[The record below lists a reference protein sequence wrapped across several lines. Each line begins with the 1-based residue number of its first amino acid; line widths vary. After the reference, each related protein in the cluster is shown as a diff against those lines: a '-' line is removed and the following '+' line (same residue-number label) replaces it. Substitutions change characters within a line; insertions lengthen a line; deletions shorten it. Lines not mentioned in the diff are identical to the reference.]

1 MSAATTASLNAPV
14 LNVKELRI
22 LTSWAEALA
31 EVVFAGSERLETC
44 LADAFAG
51 APWRVELGVPEP
63 SPRLRAAIAEIGNAA
78 RRATAADALPT
89 MSALVAEVEQNGD
102 GVAALSPRALQSR
115 IAARA
120 AAPSGAS
127 SRDYARALQ
136 VDPSAMH
143 NVPREAFEGMRPALL
158 CRRRERAACSVLRP
172 GLASVCHCRTTRGR
186 VMSIDPN
193 TTAVVLIEYQND
205 FTSEGGVL
213 HDAVSEVMDKTDML
227 ANSQRVA
234 QAARAAGATV
244 MHALITFASGYGEI
258 SSHPYGILKGV
269 VDGNAFVKGSWGA
282 AIVDDLAPAEGDI
295 VVEGK
300 RGLDTFAST
309 NLDFILRSKGI
320 TTIALGGFL
329 TNCCVESTMR
339 SGYEN
344 GYRVITL
351 SDCVA
356 ATSPEEHDN
365 ALKYDF
371 PMFSEPMNSTEFI
384 TELGG

>member
-1 MSAATTASLNAPV
+1 
-14 LNVKELRI
+14 
-22 LTSWAEALA
+22 
-31 EVVFAGSERLETC
+31 
-44 LADAFAG
+44 
-51 APWRVELGVPEP
+51 
-63 SPRLRAAIAEIGNAA
+63 
-78 RRATAADALPT
+78 
-89 MSALVAEVEQNGD
+89 
-102 GVAALSPRALQSR
+102 
-115 IAARA
+115 
-120 AAPSGAS
+120 
-127 SRDYARALQ
+127 
-136 VDPSAMH
+136 
-143 NVPREAFEGMRPALL
+143 
-158 CRRRERAACSVLRP
+158 
-172 GLASVCHCRTTRGR
+172 
-186 VMSIDPN
+186 MSIDPK

-213 HDAVSEVMDKTDML
+213 HGAVSEVMDKTSML
-227 ANSQRVA
+227 DNSRRVA
-234 QAARAAGATV
+234 EAARAAGATV
-244 MHALITFASGYGEI
+244 MHAPITFAAGYHEI

-351 SDCVA
+351 SDCLA
-356 ATSPEEHDN
+356 ATSPQEHDN
-365 ALKYDF
+365 ALTYDF
-371 PMFSEPMNSTEFI
+371 PMFSEPMESTDFI
-384 TELGG
+384 TELGR